1 MCCRDYVFAYNSA
14 FSGGQDARDYATA
27 TASDINTG
35 SKELS
40 SLMTMQITTEAQKQL
55 VSNEVMSSP
64 QCQSK
69 AVSMPK
75 PGVEAAQ
82 VTVSVTSDCSV
93 YAYNRSDLIAQE
105 QILFTQAMNDQLGSG
120 YIAAGNIA
128 PIVTRTAFSN
138 STLLVSLTV
147 VGKGVYHF
155 QDNELRHI
163 QQVAAGQ
170 SREQATALL
179 LKLRGVHTVGI
190 QIDNGKTTL
199 PGNTQKIAIS
209 IYEKGQAT

>member
-1 MCCRDYVFAYNSA
+1 M
-14 FSGGQDARDYATA
+14 
-27 TASDINTG
+27 
-35 SKELS
+35 
-40 SLMTMQITTEAQKQL
+40 
-55 VSNEVMSSP
+55 
-64 QCQSK
+64 
-69 AVSMPK
+69 
-75 PGVEAAQ
+75 
-82 VTVSVTSDCSV
+82 VSVTSDCNV

-120 YIAAGNIA
+120 YIVAGNLA

-138 STLLVSLTV
+138 STLLVALTV

-163 QQVAAGQ
+163 QQVVAGQ
-170 SREQATALL
+170 SREQATVLL

-190 QIDNGKTTL
+190 QIDNGSATL
-199 PGNTQKIAIS
+199 PGNAQDIAIS

>member
-1 MCCRDYVFAYNSA
+1 
-14 FSGGQDARDYATA
+14 
-27 TASDINTG
+27 
-35 SKELS
+35 
-40 SLMTMQITTEAQKQL
+40 MT
-55 VSNEVMSSP
+55 SN
-64 QCQSK
+64 
-69 AVSMPK
+69 
-75 PGVEAAQ
+75 
-82 VTVSVTSDCSV
+82 CSV

-128 PIVTRTAFSN
+128 PIVTRTVFSN

-155 QDNELRHI
+155 HDNELRHI

-190 QIDNGKTTL
+190 QIDNGKATL